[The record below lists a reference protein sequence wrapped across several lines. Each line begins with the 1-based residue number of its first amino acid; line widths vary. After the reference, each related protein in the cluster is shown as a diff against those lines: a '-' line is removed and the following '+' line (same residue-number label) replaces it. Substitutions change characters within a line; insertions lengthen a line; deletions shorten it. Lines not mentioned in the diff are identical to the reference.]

1 MAGSSST
8 MAIRRGMAATIAQAF
23 GAAPG
28 QSPLPVFCHNSSALC
43 PRAAVREARA
53 GIAMTGMDQQPPK
66 SALPL
71 LALLVLASALGV
83 AVAIALAGAALLLA
97 APAYA
102 DERGLF
108 LERPDGLVG
117 AKLVSVDSESHDDGL
132 TSVVETYVD
141 PFHEAPRA
149 RSARGQDRAR
159 RNRARAAR
167 IPQPQRARSPG

>member
-1 MAGSSST
+1 
-8 MAIRRGMAATIAQAF
+8 
-23 GAAPG
+23 
-28 QSPLPVFCHNSSALC
+28 
-43 PRAAVREARA
+43 
-53 GIAMTGMDQQPPK
+53 MTGMDQQPPK

-108 LERPDGLVG
+108 LERPDGLAG

-132 TSVVETYVD
+132 TSVVETYVN
-141 PFHEAPRA
+141 PFHEPLAGLYVFRPPPNALVERFAVSFGSAEAHPAMFTLREGRALVQRVDNIAPGATVRVQLEYRS
-149 RSARGQDRAR
+149 RSARRVLAR
-159 RNRARAAR
+159 CSL
-167 IPQPQRARSPG
+167 PS